1 MDQGAALT
9 SQQSMIQRLK
19 APINVEE
26 SSEKLYSEEQIKKRD
41 AILEKDSKLKEGLD
55 SFTEEIVASLESQKE
70 FDRIYQESK
79 Y

>member
-1 MDQGAALT
+1 MD
-9 SQQSMIQRLK
+9 RLK
-19 APINVEE
+19 APINIEE

-41 AILEKDSKLKEGLD
+41 AILDKDNKLKEGLD

-79 Y
+79 YQEHFKNL